1 MLRSEGPLGP
11 SVLRAREAGVLR
23 RRQRRR
29 ADKRRR
35 QPERAIQ
42 ATTVLQ
48 PAARIPCPSAWVGII
63 WPHGTRRG
71 IEYRRAPLAGALPAI
86 RGVVLEGLVLPA
98 LRILAAL
105 FLVVLNGLFVAAE
118 FSLVKIRA
126 TQVDRMEQE
135 GKAGAGLVSA
145 ARDRLDVYLA
155 VCQLGITISSLGL
168 GWLGEPAVATVIEP
182 LFQSFG
188 LSESMLHPVALVIS
202 FGIIT
207 FLHVVF
213 GELVPKT
220 IAIQSTERTSLFVAP
235 LMRFFYYLLLP
246 GTVVFNGT
254 ANAFTRLLGYPPASE
269 GEDTHTEGE
278 IRTLVRQSARQG
290 ILEQDEEAMVGAV
303 FELND
308 KVAREIMVPRPDTVT
323 LPATMPLKKLV
334 SVAAAGNYT
343 RYPIHED
350 DSSDRIIGAVH
361 IKDVLRAV
369 ESEAGLEADLTA
381 RDLAREV
388 LVVPENRPIDGILD
402 EFQRQELQM
411 AIVIDEWGSFEGLF
425 TLEDIIEEIV
435 GEIRDEFD
443 EEEPAVRQ
451 LSDGSYSIDGRIPIG
466 VVNEA
471 LGSEF
476 ESEDFDTIG
485 GLVLGSLG
493 RVPEV
498 GDEIRFDGYLL
509 RVDEVDGP
517 RVAQVVARE
526 LPEEETSSSWKEE
539 NSEG

>member
-1 MLRSEGPLGP
+1 M
-11 SVLRAREAGVLR
+11 
-23 RRQRRR
+23 
-29 ADKRRR
+29 
-35 QPERAIQ
+35 
-42 ATTVLQ
+42 
-48 PAARIPCPSAWVGII
+48 
-63 WPHGTRRG
+63 
-71 IEYRRAPLAGALPAI
+71 GALSGN

-118 FSLVKIRA
+118 FAFVKIRA
-126 TQVDRMEQE
+126 TQVNRLEQE
-135 GKAGAGLVSA
+135 GKAAAGLVRTA
-145 ARDRLDVYLA
+145 TGRLDAYLA

-182 LFQSFG
+182 LFG
-188 LSESMLHPVALVIS
+188 ALGVSEDLLHPIALAIA

-213 GELVPKT
+213 GELAPKT
-220 IAIQSTERTSLFVAP
+220 IAIQSTEGTSLFVAP
-235 LMRFFYYLLLP
+235 FVRFFYYLLLP
-246 GTVVFNGT
+246 GVVVFNGT
-254 ANAFTRLLGYPPASE
+254 ANAITRLLGYPPASE
-269 GEDTHTEGE
+269 GDDTHTESE
-278 IRTLVRQSARQG
+278 IRTLVRQSARRG
-290 ILEQDEEAMVGAV
+290 VLERDEEEMVSTV

-308 KVAREIMVPRPDTVT
+308 KVARGIMVPRPDVVS
-323 LPATMPLKKLV
+323 LPAEMDLKKLV

-343 RYPIHED
+343 RYPVYED
-350 DSSDRIIGAVH
+350 DSPDRIVGAVH
-361 IKDVLRAV
+361 VKDVLRAV
-369 ESEAGLEADLTA
+369 ESEGGLDANLTA

-388 LVVPENRPIDGILD
+388 LVVPENRPIDGILE
-402 EFQRQELQM
+402 EFQSHELQM

-485 GLVLGSLG
+485 GLVLGNLG

-498 GDEIRFDGYLL
+498 GDEVRLDGYLL

-526 LPEEETSSSWKEE
+526 ATEEGPENPQGQEDP
-539 NSEG
+539 SEG

>member
-1 MLRSEGPLGP
+1 
-11 SVLRAREAGVLR
+11 
-23 RRQRRR
+23 
-29 ADKRRR
+29 
-35 QPERAIQ
+35 
-42 ATTVLQ
+42 
-48 PAARIPCPSAWVGII
+48 
-63 WPHGTRRG
+63 
-71 IEYRRAPLAGALPAI
+71 
-86 RGVVLEGLVLPA
+86 
-98 LRILAAL
+98 
-105 FLVVLNGLFVAAE
+105 
-118 FSLVKIRA
+118 
-126 TQVDRMEQE
+126 
-135 GKAGAGLVSA
+135 
-145 ARDRLDVYLA
+145 
-155 VCQLGITISSLGL
+155 
-168 GWLGEPAVATVIEP
+168 
-182 LFQSFG
+182 
-188 LSESMLHPVALVIS
+188 MLHPVALAVS

-213 GELVPKT
+213 GELAPKT
-220 IAIQSTERTSLFVAP
+220 IAIQSTEGTSLFVAP
-235 LMRFFYYLLLP
+235 FMRFFYYLLLP

-278 IRTLVRQSARQG
+278 IRALVRQSARQG
-290 ILEQDEEAMVGAV
+290 MLEQDEEAMVGAV

-323 LPATMPLKKLV
+323 LPADMPLKKLV

-343 RYPIHED
+343 RYPIHEN
-350 DSSDRIIGAVH
+350 DSTERIIGAVH

-369 ESEAGLEADLTA
+369 ESEGGLDANLTA
-381 RDLAREV
+381 RELARGV

-402 EFQRQELQM
+402 DFQRQELQM

-443 EEEPAVRQ
+443 EEEPAVRR
-451 LSDGSYSIDGRIPIG
+451 LADGSYSIDGRIPIG

-485 GLVLGSLG
+485 GLVLGNLG
-493 RVPEV
+493 RVPKA
-498 GDEIRFDGYLL
+498 GDEVRLDGYVL

-517 RVAQVVARE
+517 RIAQVVARE
-526 LPEEETSSSWKEE
+526 LPEDELESSRKQEDPSEE
-539 NSEG
+539 